1 MKETDAVTDDPNDD
15 APILTVVDG
24 GKDETK
30 PKTDIKKGADNLTNK
45 QRAFCKAMLAGAGSQ
60 SDAYRR
66 AYDVTSMSDAAIH
79 TEASKMMRHPAIAQR
94 LESGFKAQDEAAL
107 LSGQSLRGYVEK
119 SLYDLSK
126 AADSDANKL
135 KALHLLGQTE
145 KCGVFVTRTLDLTE
159 TLTPAEVEQELAD
172 KLKDAFKSRA

>member
-1 MKETDAVTDDPNDD
+1 
-15 APILTVVDG
+15 
-24 GKDETK
+24 
-30 PKTDIKKGADNLTNK
+30 
-45 QRAFCKAMLAGAGSQ
+45 
-60 SDAYRR
+60 
-66 AYDVTSMSDAAIH
+66 
-79 TEASKMMRHPAIAQR
+79 MMRHPAIAQR
-94 LESGFKAQDEAAL
+94 LEHGFKAQDEAAL

-119 SLYDLSK
+119 SLYELSK
-126 AADSDANKL
+126 DADSDANKL